1 MTSINSLRAKSPF
14 YWLRPIFLLAMLAV
28 AARTNA
34 AGQTSDSATV
44 DLVVSGTGYISPNL
58 FGQILKTGK
67 VYSLTAIP
75 EVGEVFSNW
84 SGDINSSQNPLVFT
98 LQSNIVVYANFIPD
112 PFSTWEGTYSGL
124 FAETNG
130 VTEQTAGMLRTLT
143 VQQQGPSRNATYTAT
158 LLINGENYSF
168 TGAFD
173 LAGQSSNR
181 IQRSASQ
188 GGPLILQ
195 MSSVTFTNIVV
206 RGRIAEPG
214 GVILTNSLVA
224 YEPGLTGTVSGA
236 ANRVPWV
243 ANLTARKADYFNGAY
258 TMLIPPDTNNEP
270 PTLSPG
276 GYGYAL
282 IGGAG
287 LTTTVTGELAD
298 GTIFSQSAAASH
310 YGWLPLFVNLY
321 ADKGL
326 LTGWVYLR
334 SNVQDSSAAANT
346 LTWIHPARASGL
358 YQNGFTNVLSAS
370 QIQVSAWGF
379 SPQGPILEMTN
390 LWIPETI
397 NGTNLPIPVSTAT
410 PGEVLGASVHGTI
423 NPRNGELTVT
433 VASGGN
439 KVTGH
444 GAIVLN
450 ATNGAGYILTK
461 TNSEAFILS
470 Q

>member
-1 MTSINSLRAKSPF
+1 VF
-14 YWLRPIFLLAMLAV
+14 
-28 AARTNA
+28 AR
-34 AGQTSDSATV
+34 
-44 DLVVSGTGYISPNL
+44 
-58 FGQILKTGK
+58 
-67 VYSLTAIP
+67 
-75 EVGEVFSNW
+75 VFSL
-84 SGDINSSQNPLVFT
+84 S
-98 LQSNIVVYANFIPD
+98 A
-112 PFSTWEGTYSGL
+112 
-124 FAETNG
+124 FAITDF
-130 VTEQTAGMLRTLT
+130 A
-143 VQQQGPSRNATYTAT
+143 S
-158 LLINGENYSF
+158 LLINGEKYFF

-173 LAGQSSNR
+173 LAGQSSNQIPR
-181 IQRSASQ
+181 PASQ

-195 MSSVTFTNIVV
+195 MSPVTFTNIVV
-206 RGRIAEPG
+206 RGRIPLPG
-214 GVILTNSLVA
+214 GVTLTDFVLA
-224 YEPGLTGTVSGA
+224 YEPGLTGTVSGT
-236 ANRVPWV
+236 ANGVPWV
-243 ANLTARKADYFNGAY
+243 PNLTARKADYFNGAY

-287 LTTTVTGELAD
+287 PTATVTGELAD
-298 GTIFSQSAAASH
+298 GTIFSQSAAASR

-334 SNVQDSSAAANT
+334 SELPGSSAAANT

-358 YQNGFTNVLSAS
+358 YQHGFTNVLSAS
-370 QIQVSAWGF
+370 QIQVSAWEF

-397 NGTNLPIPVSTAT
+397 NGTNLSIPVSTAI
-410 PGEVLGASVHGTI
+410 PGEVIGASVHGTI
-423 NPRNGELTVT
+423 NPRNGKLTVT
-433 VASGGN
+433 VGSGGN